1 MPHDLFSRPAF
12 SLTPESG
19 RTGPKLWVRRL
30 VIWREPN
37 SIIRDIP
44 LKPGLNI
51 IWSPDSETTNSP
63 IGHGSGKT
71 SFCRLLRFCLGED
84 SFAPDELRHRI
95 GEMFPKGYV
104 GAEIV
109 VDGEVWAVLRG
120 LGERRRDT
128 VIKDGSLDTAFQT
141 DLAPTGIEPL
151 RQTLTKAVI
160 GDAVKTMPHDVGEQ
174 GAWKALLAWVTR
186 DQECRFSHPLSWR
199 DPNSDSLSPVRH
211 LSTTDRLF
219 IVRALIGALTA
230 NEIDTQQ
237 NEEIERNNLS
247 AQRTHLS
254 RLKWQIERVRKS
266 LGESLGET
274 VGLEPGV
281 PMEALAF
288 KDAASQRLQEA
299 LKMPVDYAST
309 DLTHVRLERD
319 AARDTLQGLERESR
333 EVASAIEEKRHVI
346 SMIRGELPGAYAQT
360 ASEKNPVCPICKVR
374 IDKVLAE
381 GCGISRETCDLHA
394 LQVEI
399 ARKEEAI
406 EKSTRDL
413 RFLRDREP
421 ALRSEI
427 AAAQQEF
434 SAREKARAALEQA
447 ADGRSKSV
455 RAAQRVAD
463 EADRYESLLAER
475 DSADVVDGTIERRLE
490 ATRDSLSAYREAA
503 SASIHRLSGWFDTIL
518 GALVPGEVLG
528 EAKLD
533 GNGLSFRVQMGGD
546 RSTSAI
552 DSLKVVAFDLACL
565 VMSIEG
571 NTYLPCFLVHDSPRE
586 ADLSRSI
593 YERLFE
599 FAAKLQDHGKAP
611 LFQYI
616 LTTTT
621 APPDAFQS
629 APWVR
634 LKIRGAP
641 ASERLLQTDL

>member
-12 SLTPESG
+12 SLTPEPE
-19 RTGPKLWVRRL
+19 RAGPKLWVRRL
-30 VIWREPN
+30 VIWSEPTN
-37 SIIRDIP
+37 IIRDVA
-44 LKPGLNI
+44 LNPGLNI
-51 IWSPDSETTNSP
+51 IWSPDSESTNAP

-84 SFAPDELRHRI
+84 SFAPDQLRHRI
-95 GEMFPKGYV
+95 GERFPKGYV
-104 GAEIV
+104 GAEIML
-109 VDGEVWAVLRG
+109 DGEVWVVLRG

-128 VIKDGSLDTAFQT
+128 VIKGGSLDNVFQT
-141 DLAPTGIEPL
+141 DLAPTGIEIL
-151 RQTLTKAVI
+151 RQALTKGII
-160 GDAVKTMPHDVGEQ
+160 GDAVKTMPHDIGEQ
-174 GAWKALLAWVTR
+174 GSWKALLAWVTR

-211 LSTTDRLF
+211 LSNTDRLF

-230 NEIDTQQ
+230 NEIDAQK
-237 NEEIERNNLS
+237 NEEIEKNDLS

-266 LGESLGET
+266 LVESLGENA
-274 VGLEPGV
+274 GLEPGV
-281 PMEALAF
+281 PMEVSAF
-288 KDAASQRLQEA
+288 KSAASRRLQEA
-299 LKMPVDYAST
+299 LKLPVDYASI
-309 DLTHVRLERD
+309 DLARARFERD
-319 AARDTLQGLERESR
+319 ASKDLLRELEREQR
-333 EVASAIEEKRHVI
+333 EVASAIEEKRNVI
-346 SMIRGELPGAYAQT
+346 SMIRGELPEAYAQS

-399 ARKEEAI
+399 ARKKESI
-406 EKSTRDL
+406 EKTKRDVQSL
-413 RFLRDREP
+413 CDKEP
-421 ALRSEI
+421 MLRSRI
-427 AAAQQEF
+427 AAAQQEYE
-434 SAREKARAALEQA
+434 SREKARTALEQA
-447 ADGRSKSV
+447 ADGRSRSV
-455 RAAQRVAD
+455 RAAERLAD

-475 DSADVVDGTIERRLE
+475 DAADVTDGTIERHLE
-490 ATRDSLSAYREAA
+490 ATRNSLNAYREAA
-503 SASIHRLSGWFDTIL
+503 SASIHRLSAWFDAIL
-518 GALVPGEVLG
+518 GELVPGEVLG

-533 GNGLSFRVQMGGD
+533 GNGLSFRVQLGGD

-571 NTYLPCFLVHDSPRE
+571 KTYLPCFLVHDSPRE

-599 FAAKLQDHGKAP
+599 FAAKLHDNGKVP

-616 LTTTT
+616 VTTTT

-629 APWVR
+629 ASWVR

-641 ASERLLQTDL
+641 ASERLLQVDL

>member
-12 SLTPESG
+12 SLTPEPG
-19 RTGPKLWVRRL
+19 RVGPKLWVRRL

-37 SIIRDIP
+37 HIVRDVS

-51 IWSPDSETTNSP
+51 IWSPDSESTNAP

-95 GEMFPKGYV
+95 GKTFPKGYV
-104 GAEIV
+104 GAEIIL
-109 VDGEVWAVLRG
+109 DGEVWVVLRG

-128 VIKDGSLDTAFQT
+128 VIEGGSLDTVFQMDVT
-141 DLAPTGIEPL
+141 PTGIEPL

-160 GDAVKTMPHDVGEQ
+160 SDAVKTMPRDIGEQ

-211 LSTTDRLF
+211 LSNTDRLF

-230 NEIDTQQ
+230 NEIDAQQ
-237 NEEIERNNLS
+237 NEEMERNNLS
-247 AQRTHLS
+247 AQSTHLS

-266 LGESLGET
+266 LVEFLGET
-274 VGLEPGV
+274 AGLERGV
-281 PMEALAF
+281 PMEVLAF
-288 KDAASQRLQEA
+288 KSAASQRLREA
-299 LKMPVDYAST
+299 LKLPVDYAST
-309 DLTHVRLERD
+309 DLARVRLDRD
-319 AARDTLQGLERESR
+319 VARDTLRELEREKR
-333 EVASAIEEKRHVI
+333 EVASTIEEKRNVI
-346 SMIRGELPGAYAQT
+346 SMIRGELPEAYAQS
-360 ASEKNPVCPICKVR
+360 ASEQNPVCPICRVR
-374 IDKVLAE
+374 IDKVLAD

-394 LQVEI
+394 LQLEI

-406 EKSTRDL
+406 ERTTRDL
-413 RFLRDREP
+413 QSLRDREP
-421 ALRSEI
+421 PLRSEI
-427 AAAQQEF
+427 AAAQQEYD
-434 SAREKARAALEQA
+434 AREKARAALEQA
-447 ADGRSKSV
+447 ADDRSRSV
-455 RAAQRVAD
+455 RAAERLTD
-463 EADRYESLLAER
+463 DADRYESLLAER
-475 DSADVVDGTIERRLE
+475 DSADVMDGTIERRLE
-490 ATRDSLSAYREAA
+490 ATRNSLSAYREAA
-503 SASIHRLSGWFDTIL
+503 SASIHRLSGWFDAIL
-518 GALVPGEVLG
+518 GELVPGEVLG

-571 NTYLPCFLVHDSPRE
+571 NTHLPCFLVHDSPRE

-641 ASERLLQTDL
+641 AFERLLQTDL

>member
-1 MPHDLFSRPAF
+1 M
-12 SLTPESG
+12 
-19 RTGPKLWVRRL
+19 
-30 VIWREPN
+30 
-37 SIIRDIP
+37 
-44 LKPGLNI
+44 
-51 IWSPDSETTNSP
+51 ET
-63 IGHGSGKT
+63 
-71 SFCRLLRFCLGED
+71 
-84 SFAPDELRHRI
+84 
-95 GEMFPKGYV
+95 
-104 GAEIV
+104 
-109 VDGEVWAVLRG
+109 
-120 LGERRRDT
+120 
-128 VIKDGSLDTAFQT
+128 
-141 DLAPTGIEPL
+141 
-151 RQTLTKAVI
+151 
-160 GDAVKTMPHDVGEQ
+160 
-174 GAWKALLAWVTR
+174 
-186 DQECRFSHPLSWR
+186 
-199 DPNSDSLSPVRH
+199 
-211 LSTTDRLF
+211 
-219 IVRALIGALTA
+219 
-230 NEIDTQQ
+230 
-237 NEEIERNNLS
+237 
-247 AQRTHLS
+247 
-254 RLKWQIERVRKS
+254 
-266 LGESLGET
+266 
-274 VGLEPGV
+274 
-281 PMEALAF
+281 LAF
-288 KDAASQRLQEA
+288 KDAASQRLREA

-309 DLTHVRLERD
+309 DLTRVRLDRD
-319 AARDTLQGLERESR
+319 AARDTLQELERELR
-333 EVASAIEEKRHVI
+333 EVASAIEEKRNVI
-346 SMIRGELPGAYAQT
+346 SMIRGELPEAYAQT

-406 EKSTRDL
+406 EKTTRDL
-413 RFLRDREP
+413 QFLRDREP

-427 AAAQQEF
+427 GAAQQEY
-434 SAREKARAALEQA
+434 SAREKARAVLEQA

-475 DSADVVDGTIERRLE
+475 DSADVMDGTIERRLE

-599 FAAKLQDHGKAP
+599 FAARLQDHGKAP

>member
-1 MPHDLFSRPAF
+1 MPHELFSRPAF

-30 VIWREPN
+30 VIWREPD

-51 IWSPDSETTNSP
+51 IWSPDSETTNAP

-104 GAEIV
+104 GAEIILN
-109 VDGEVWAVLRG
+109 GEVWVVLRG

-128 VIKDGSLDTAFQT
+128 VIEGGSLDTVFRT

-160 GDAVKTMPHDVGEQ
+160 GDAVKIMPHDIGEQ

-237 NEEIERNNLS
+237 NEENERNNLS

-266 LGESLGET
+266 LVEFLGET
-274 VGLEPGV
+274 AGLEPGV
-281 PMEALAF
+281 PMETLAF

-309 DLTHVRLERD
+309 DLTRVRLDRD
-319 AARDTLQGLERESR
+319 AARDTLQELERELR
-333 EVASAIEEKRHVI
+333 EVASAIEEKRNVI

-406 EKSTRDL
+406 EKTTRDL
-413 RFLRDREP
+413 QFLRDREP

-427 AAAQQEF
+427 AAAQQEY

-475 DSADVVDGTIERRLE
+475 DSADVMDGTIERRLE
-490 ATRDSLSAYREAA
+490 TTRDSLSAYRDAA
-503 SASIHRLSGWFDTIL
+503 SASIRRLSGWFDTIL

-571 NTYLPCFLVHDSPRE
+571 NTNLPCFLVHDSPRE

-629 APWVR
+629 EPWVR

>member
-1 MPHDLFSRPAF
+1 MPHELFSRPAF

-30 VIWREPN
+30 AIWREPN

-51 IWSPDSETTNSP
+51 IWSPDSETKNAP

-104 GAEIV
+104 GAEIILDDELWV
-109 VDGEVWAVLRG
+109 VLRG

-128 VIKDGSLDTAFQT
+128 VIRDGSLDTAFQI

-151 RQTLTKAVI
+151 RQAFTKAI
-160 GDAVKTMPHDVGEQ
+160 ISDAVKTMPRDIGEQ

-211 LSTTDRLF
+211 LSNTDRLF

-254 RLKWQIERVRKS
+254 RLKWQIERMRKS
-266 LGESLGET
+266 LVESLGET
-274 VGLEPGV
+274 AGLEPSV

-288 KDAASQRLQEA
+288 KNAASQRLQEA
-299 LKMPVDYAST
+299 LKMPVEYAST
-309 DLTHVRLERD
+309 DLARARLDRD
-319 AARDTLQGLERESR
+319 AARDTLRELERELR
-333 EVASAIEEKRHVI
+333 EVASAIEEKRNVI
-346 SMIRGELPGAYAQT
+346 SMIRGELPEAYAQT

-406 EKSTRDL
+406 EKTTRDL
-413 RFLRDREP
+413 QSLRDREP

-427 AAAQQEF
+427 AAAQQEY
-434 SAREKARAALEQA
+434 SAREKTRTALEQA
-447 ADGRSKSV
+447 ADGRSRSV
-455 RAAQRVAD
+455 RAAQRMID

-475 DSADVVDGTIERRLE
+475 DSADVMDGTIERRLE
-490 ATRDSLSAYREAA
+490 ATRNSLSAYREAA
-503 SASIHRLSGWFDTIL
+503 SASIQRLSGWFDAIL
-518 GALVPGEVLG
+518 GELVPGEVLG

-571 NTYLPCFLVHDSPRE
+571 KTFLPSFLVHDSPRE

-593 YERLFE
+593 YQRLFE
-599 FAAKLQDHGKAP
+599 FAAKLQGHGKTP